1 MIDNQR
7 VTWTVFAILA
17 MFYDSFRPKILF
29 WLFSTSPHPRE
40 IKFANLSFLSRWNQ
54 IVLFCIRGV
63 KLSYFVLMV
72 SNCPYCQTVG
82 HWTAKNTGNLHRQMC
97 LHFLTLFRTEI
108 LKPAFSQVSIE
119 VTSWVNVHV
128 EVLVLWHKVKEDSH
142 TLLRKPSFQILVEKF

>member
-1 MIDNQR
+1 MVSNFPRCQNVLFVMIASN
-7 VTWTVFAILA
+7 
-17 MFYDSFRPKILF
+17 RPGC
-29 WLFSTSPHPRE
+29 
-40 IKFANLSFLSRWNQ
+40 Q
-54 IVLFCIRGV
+54 IVLFCIDGV
-63 KLSYFVLMV
+63 KFFYFVLMV

-142 TLLRKPSFQILVEKF
+142 TLLRKPSFQILVEKFLSNIWFKLQNFEYSYWVKHGEYDE